1 MKKIT
6 DLFEQKLFQMAAQE
20 KMIVPDT
27 LYSKA
32 ESLPDRLS
40 KRRPAPLMNWKRA
53 LVLAAALTVLC
64 SATVMAAV
72 SAVRQRMEAMN
83 EQEIEDYFVQLH
95 AGRAGAD
102 HYSRLLT
109 DGEQTRMEALRQ
121 SYEEAGVF
129 PEKALAMIANAEE
142 YRGKGIAFSADSS
155 TFFLPEGTMS
165 DEELLQIIDFQQR
178 RSYSLQTMNEKIA
191 AGETAFPEQQIRQT
205 SASADE
211 NGRAAQKSVIPYT
224 GDLEIREI
232 AAGQEDLFLMGKN
245 AVHRMTAGS
254 GDSELFFD
262 DFGTDTLI
270 SALYEDQKG
279 TVYLALNER
288 TEDTEAAGVTIA
300 GGRYRPSLWIL
311 SADGTVERKVDLTAL
326 PLDGNDHVSV
336 VRSLVADEQ
345 GRLYVRAAGV
355 NHALLIVLDRQGN
368 YVKSIISDTYASH
381 DMGGLCVGT
390 DGRIYTQIQNG
401 SQMGIAAVDPQEGTL
416 DEVFMDIVPEGT
428 VMLDVIAPVSDRDF
442 VFWGYDGIFTYHLGD
457 SEADCVLP
465 AYEAPFAWENVPC
478 CALPGGRLV
487 FADCSEYRTEGE
499 EVFRIPEQVRFHY
512 LSAAQ

>member
-102 HYSRLLT
+102 HYSRLLI

-205 SASADE
+205 SASAEE
-211 NGRAAQKSVIPYT
+211 NGKEAQKSVIPYN
-224 GDLEIREI
+224 GDLEIR
-232 AAGQEDLFLMGKN
+232 
-245 AVHRMTAGS
+245 
-254 GDSELFFD
+254 
-262 DFGTDTLI
+262 
-270 SALYEDQKG
+270 
-279 TVYLALNER
+279 
-288 TEDTEAAGVTIA
+288 
-300 GGRYRPSLWIL
+300 
-311 SADGTVERKVDLTAL
+311 
-326 PLDGNDHVSV
+326 
-336 VRSLVADEQ
+336 
-345 GRLYVRAAGV
+345 
-355 NHALLIVLDRQGN
+355 
-368 YVKSIISDTYASH
+368 
-381 DMGGLCVGT
+381 
-390 DGRIYTQIQNG
+390 
-401 SQMGIAAVDPQEGTL
+401 
-416 DEVFMDIVPEGT
+416 
-428 VMLDVIAPVSDRDF
+428 
-442 VFWGYDGIFTYHLGD
+442 
-457 SEADCVLP
+457 
-465 AYEAPFAWENVPC
+465 
-478 CALPGGRLV
+478 
-487 FADCSEYRTEGE
+487 
-499 EVFRIPEQVRFHY
+499 
-512 LSAAQ
+512 